1 MFYAYVLESLSDSK
15 YHYKG
20 SCQDLRLRLLQHNG
34 GKTKSNKAFA
44 PFKVLHHEVF
54 ETRLEAVATEK
65 YWKTAAG
72 RRYLQRLITTGS
84 VVPWIPSQTSQ
95 SDEAS
100 EFPTL

>member
-1 MFYAYVLESLSDSK
+1 MFYAYVLESLIDPK

-20 SCQDLRLRLLQHNG
+20 SCQDMTLRLQQHNG

-54 ETRLEAVATEK
+54 ETRLEAVAREK

-72 RRYLQRLITTGS
+72 RRYLQRLIATGCA
-84 VVPWIPSQTSQ
+84 VQWIPAQM
-95 SDEAS
+95 
-100 EFPTL
+100 P